1 MNSSRQAKRLWNACS
16 TALVDFP
23 ISDVSP
29 IEYSAALPESVD
41 VVIVGGGIVG
51 ISAAIYLN
59 RLGQRVVLLEKGRI
73 AGEQSSRNWGW
84 IRQQGRDPDEL
95 PIMVEASHL
104 WRELSAQTDETI
116 GLVQGGLTYMAK
128 DSAEFEKFAAWMPH
142 ANENGVDSR
151 MLSRAELE
159 KLMPEARCNWSGG
172 IYTASDMRAEPWVAV
187 PTLARL
193 AVSEGVTI
201 CEGCAARG
209 IETSA
214 GQITAVMTEN
224 GIVKTPQ
231 VIVAGGA
238 WSSLFLR
245 NAGVNIPQLS
255 VRASV
260 VAVDGAP
267 MTYQGGGADSKIA
280 FRTRADG
287 GYSLA
292 AGEFHEFFIGP
303 DAFRAFGKYL
313 TQVKHDPFGT
323 RYYPAA
329 PKGYPDA
336 WGTPRRW
343 ALDEQSPFERMR
355 VLNPKPNAAKC
366 ASLVDHFSTLFPDLG
381 PIKSKAAWAGMID
394 TMPDLV
400 PVVDQVDDV
409 SGLTIATGMS
419 GHGFGIGPA
428 IGRILAKM
436 VTGQATGYDL
446 SRFRLSRFSD
456 GSKMVLG
463 PAI

>member
-1 MNSSRQAKRLWNACS
+1 M
-16 TALVDFP
+16 VEFP
-23 ISDVSP
+23 ISDATP
-29 IEYSAALPESVD
+29 IEHGGALPESVD
-41 VVIVGGGIVG
+41 VVIIGGGIVG
-51 ISAAIYLN
+51 VSAAIYLN

-95 PIMVEASHL
+95 PIMVEARRL
-104 WRELSAQTDETI
+104 WQELSAQTGDTI
-116 GLVQGGLTYMAK
+116 GLVQGGITYMAK
-128 DSAEFEKFAAWMPH
+128 DQVEYEKFASWMPH
-142 ANENGVDSR
+142 AKANGVDSR
-151 MLSRAELE
+151 MLSRAELAN
-159 KLMPEARCNWSGG
+159 LLPEARSDWAGG

-201 CEGCAARG
+201 IEGCAARG
-209 IETSA
+209 VETSA
-214 GQITAVMTEN
+214 GQITAVVSEQGT
-224 GIVKTPQ
+224 VRTPQ
-231 VIVAGGA
+231 VVIAGGA

-267 MTYQGGGADSKIA
+267 MTYQGGGADSQIA

-287 GYSLA
+287 GFTLA
-292 AGEFHEFFIGP
+292 AGEFHEFFLGP

-313 TQVKHDPFGT
+313 TQIKSDPFGT

-336 WGTPRRW
+336 WRTPRRW

-366 ASLVDHFSTLFPDLG
+366 KALVSGFSAQFPKLG
-381 PIKSKAAWAGMID
+381 PIKVKAAWAGMID
-394 TMPDLV
+394 SMPDLV
-400 PVVDQVDDV
+400 PVVDRVEDI

-428 IGRILAKM
+428 IGYMLADTM
-436 VTGQATGYDL
+436 TGKTAAYDL
-446 SRFRLSRFSD
+446 NRFRLSRFSD

>member
-1 MNSSRQAKRLWNACS
+1 M
-16 TALVDFP
+16 VDFP
-23 ISDVSP
+23 ISEAVP
-29 IEYSAALPESVD
+29 IEHSAALPESGD
-41 VVIVGGGIVG
+41 VVIIGGGIIGV
-51 ISAAIYLN
+51 SAAIYLN

-95 PIMVEASHL
+95 PIMVEASRL
-104 WRELSAQTDETI
+104 WRELSTQCDDTL

-128 DSAEFEKFAAWMPH
+128 DEAEYEKFAAWMPH
-142 ANENGVDSR
+142 AKANGVDSR
-151 MLSRAELE
+151 MLSRTELAN
-159 KLMPEARCNWSGG
+159 LMPEARRDWAGG

-193 AVSEGVTI
+193 AVSEGVTVI
-201 CEGCAARG
+201 EGCAARG
-209 IETSA
+209 VETAA
-214 GQITAVMTEN
+214 GQITAVVTEK
-224 GIVKTPQ
+224 GTVRSPQIV
-231 VIVAGGA
+231 VAGGA

-313 TQVKHDPFGT
+313 TQIKHDPFGT

-343 ALDEQSPFERMR
+343 ALDAQSPFERMR

-366 ASLVDHFSTLFPDLG
+366 ASLARDFSALFPNLG
-381 PIKSKAAWAGMID
+381 PIKAKAAWAGMID

-400 PVVDQVDDV
+400 PIVDHVKDFQ
-409 SGLTIATGMS
+409 GLTVATGMS

-428 IGRILAKM
+428 IGRILADL
-436 VTGQATGYDL
+436 VTAQPAGYDL
-446 SRFRLSRFSD
+446 NRFRMSRFVD
-456 GSKMVLG
+456 GSKIDLG

>member
-1 MNSSRQAKRLWNACS
+1 M
-16 TALVDFP
+16 VEFP
-23 ISDVSP
+23 ISDANP
-29 IEYSAALPESVD
+29 IEHSAALPDSVD
-41 VVIVGGGIVG
+41 VVVIGGGIIGV
-51 ISAAIYLN
+51 SAAIYLN

-95 PIMVEASHL
+95 PIMVEASRL
-104 WRELSAQTDETI
+104 WRELSAQTGDTI

-128 DSAEFEKFAAWMPH
+128 DDAEYEKFAAWMPH
-142 ANENGVDSR
+142 AKANGVDSR
-151 MLSRAELE
+151 MLNRSELAD
-159 KLMPEARCNWSGG
+159 LIPDANRNWAGG

-201 CEGCAARG
+201 LEGCAARG
-209 IETSA
+209 VETSA
-214 GQITAVMTEN
+214 GQIRAVVSEKGTIN
-224 GIVKTPQ
+224 TPQ
-231 VIVAGGA
+231 VVVAGGA

-245 NAGVNIPQLS
+245 NAGVNVPQLS

-313 TQVKHDPFGT
+313 TQIKHDPFGT

-355 VLNPKPNAAKC
+355 VLNPKPNAKKC
-366 ASLVDHFSTLFPDLG
+366 SSLVSDFAELFPNLG
-381 PIKSKAAWAGMID
+381 PIKAKAAWAGMID

-400 PVVDQVDDV
+400 PVVDRAENV

-428 IGRILAKM
+428 IGRILADV
-436 VTGQATGYDL
+436 VTGKDAGYDL
-446 SRFRLSRFSD
+446 SRFRNSRFSD
-456 GSKMVLG
+456 GSKIVLG

>member
-1 MNSSRQAKRLWNACS
+1 MVK
-16 TALVDFP
+16 FP
-23 ISDVSP
+23 ISDANP
-29 IEYSAALPESVD
+29 IEHSAALPERVD
-41 VVIVGGGIVG
+41 VVIIGGGIIGV
-51 ISAAIYLN
+51 SAAIYLN

-95 PIMVEASHL
+95 PIMVEASRL
-104 WRELSAQTDETI
+104 WRELSAQTGDTI
-116 GLVQGGLTYMAK
+116 GLVQGGLTYMAQ
-128 DSAEFEKFAAWMPH
+128 DDAEYEKFAAWMPH
-142 ANENGVDSR
+142 AKANGVDSR
-151 MLSRAELE
+151 MLNRSELADLIPDA
-159 KLMPEARCNWSGG
+159 KCNWAGG

-201 CEGCAARG
+201 LEGCAARG
-209 IETSA
+209 VETSA
-214 GQITAVMTEN
+214 GQITAVVSEQGTIN
-224 GIVKTPQ
+224 TPQ
-231 VIVAGGA
+231 VVVAGGA

-245 NAGVNIPQLS
+245 NAGVNVPQLS

-313 TQVKHDPFGT
+313 TQIKHDPFGT
-323 RYYPAA
+323 RYFPAA

-355 VLNPKPNAAKC
+355 VLNPKPNAKKC
-366 ASLVDHFSTLFPDLG
+366 ASLVSDFAELFPNLG
-381 PIKSKAAWAGMID
+381 PIKAKAAWAGMID

-400 PVVDQVDDV
+400 PVVDRVENV
-409 SGLTIATGMS
+409 GGLTIATGMS

-428 IGRILAKM
+428 IGRILADV
-436 VTGQATGYDL
+436 VTGKDAGYDL
-446 SRFRLSRFSD
+446 SRFRISRFSD
-456 GSKMVLG
+456 GSKIVLG